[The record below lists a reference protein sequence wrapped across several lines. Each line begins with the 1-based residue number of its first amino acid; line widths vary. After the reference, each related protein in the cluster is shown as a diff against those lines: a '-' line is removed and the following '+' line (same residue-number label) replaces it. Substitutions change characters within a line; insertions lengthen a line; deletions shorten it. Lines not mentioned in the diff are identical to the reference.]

1 MAEKDMSYRV
11 ENPATGEVITT
22 FPTAT
27 DDEIQEV
34 LAASEKGFKEW
45 SALDIAERKKYVL
58 RIAELFDERQDEL
71 VEIIGREMGKSR
83 PHAIDEVELSAN
95 IFRYYANN
103 GEEFAADRKIESFNG
118 GTAVIRHLPLG
129 ALVGIMPWNFPYY
142 QVARFAAP
150 NLMNGNSII
159 LKHAEICPESSAA
172 IQKIIE
178 DAGVPAGVYQNVYA
192 SHDQIT
198 TMIEDPRVQGV
209 SLTGS
214 ERAGAAVGA
223 TAGKNLKKAVLE
235 LGGNDPYVLLDTD
248 DVKAAAE
255 LAWETRIYN
264 MGQVCNGNK
273 RMIVMDDIYDEF
285 VDELVKLAE
294 QAKPGTPEEA
304 GENGI
309 YSPLSSRDAA
319 ERLDEQVSRAVKE
332 GATLRAG
339 GGLGDNAYYAPAVIT
354 DLGKDNS
361 VYSEELFGP
370 IALVFK
376 VSSDEEALELA
387 NDTQYGL
394 GGAVFSQDTER
405 ARAIARQI
413 NSGMANVNTP
423 AGEGEEIPFGGVKR
437 SGFGR
442 ELGPLGMDEFVNK
455 QLYFEED

>member
-1 MAEKDMSYRV
+1 MAEKDLSYRV
-11 ENPATGEVITT
+11 ENPATGEITAT
-22 FPTAT
+22 YPGAT
-27 DDEIQEV
+27 DDEIQQV
-34 LAASEKGFKEW
+34 LAASEKSFKEW
-45 SALDIAERKKYVL
+45 SNLDIAERKKYVL
-58 RIAELFDERQDEL
+58 RVAELFDERKDDL
-71 VEIIGREMGKSR
+71 VDIIGREMGKSR

-103 GEEFAADRKIESFNG
+103 GEEFAADRKIESYNG

-150 NLMNGNSII
+150 NLMNGNTII

-172 IQKIIE
+172 IQKIFD

-235 LGGNDPYVLLDTD
+235 LGGNDAYVLLDSD

-255 LAWETRIYN
+255 LAWEVRMYN

-273 RMIVMDDIYDEF
+273 RMIIMDDIYDEF
-285 VDELVKLAE
+285 VGELVKLAE
-294 QAKPGTPEEA
+294 KATLGTPEEA
-304 GENGI
+304 GENDV

-319 ERLDEQVSRAVKE
+319 ERLDEQVTRAVKE
-332 GATLRAG
+332 GATLLAG
-339 GGLGDNAYYAPAVIT
+339 GGLGENAYYAPAVLT
-354 DLGKDNS
+354 DMDTNNS
-361 VYSEELFGP
+361 VFYEELFGP

-376 VSSDEEALELA
+376 VSSDEEALKLA

-394 GGAVFSQDTER
+394 GGAVFSKDKDR
-405 ARAIARQI
+405 ARAIARQLEV
-413 NSGMANVNTP
+413 GMSNVNTP

-455 QLYFEED
+455 QLYFEAD